1 MIASSKPKKQRLFRF
16 NAPLHER
23 QHFLHAHLDKS
34 ARSKLGI
41 KRSTVQISKGDTVK
55 VMAGSKKGTTGKVT
69 RVDLRTGR
77 INIDTL
83 MKKNARGK
91 EFNIPISASNVYIT
105 DLNLSDKYRAAKFKV
120 ARVEQKKEVKKAA
133 EPKKEEETDEK
144 KLQNTRATQASM
156 ADALQMK
163 A

>member
-1 MIASSKPKKQRLFRF
+1 MITSSKPRKQRFFRF

-34 ARSKLGI
+34 ARTKLGI
-41 KRSTVQISKGDTVK
+41 KRSSVQISKGDTVK

-69 RVDLRTGR
+69 RVNLRTGK

-91 EFNIPISASNVYIT
+91 EFNIPISANNVYIT
-105 DLNLSDKYRAAKFKV
+105 ELNLSDRYRADKLKLKREV
-120 ARVEQKKEVKKAA
+120 KEVKKE
-133 EPKKEEETDEK
+133 EPKPVEDTDKAPQGASTRAAQAEMAEA
-144 KLQNTRATQASM
+144 LQNR
-156 ADALQMK
+156 
-163 A
+163 